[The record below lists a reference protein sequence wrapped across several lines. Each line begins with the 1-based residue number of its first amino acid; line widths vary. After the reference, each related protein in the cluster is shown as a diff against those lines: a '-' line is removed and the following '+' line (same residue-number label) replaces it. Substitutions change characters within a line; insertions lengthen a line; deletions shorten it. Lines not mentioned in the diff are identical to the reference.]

1 MANQNQNNDN
11 NDDEKKDAGGNEGE
25 NQQGNNGGSQGNGG
39 NDGQNQNGGGTNNSG
54 GGSDGGNGGNQ
65 SQGKTFS
72 QEDVNRMMA
81 KEKQQG
87 RNAVFNELG
96 INPDD
101 ADAISLIKALMAA
114 KGANE
119 GDGGNQGDNSAELAQ
134 AQERA
139 RIAEMKA
146 DAMKAGVK
154 VQYVDDAV
162 DLVRARYSD
171 ENNDFNAILNELKS
185 KYAIWF
191 EDTEEDDKGGAGK
204 RGTGSTISSKNQQG
218 SKNNQSD
225 GLGKR
230 LAGLRKPQTKKSSY
244 FSS

>member
-1 MANQNQNNDN
+1 MANQNNNENDENKNVEDNGNGNQNENNSQGANDN
-11 NDDEKKDAGGNEGE
+11 SGGNQNQGASGGSNDNSGSGNNG
-25 NQQGNNGGSQGNGG
+25 NQQG
-39 NDGQNQNGGGTNNSG
+39 
-54 GGSDGGNGGNQ
+54 
-65 SQGKTFS
+65 GKTFT

-87 RNAVFNELG
+87 RNSVFNELG
-96 INPDD
+96 ISPDD
-101 ADAISLIKALMAA
+101 ADIISIIKAVVAA
-114 KGANE
+114 KGGNE
-119 GDGGNQGDNSAELAQ
+119 DDSQGNENSAAIAQ
-134 AQERA
+134 AEERA

-154 VQYVDDAV
+154 AQYVDDAV

-171 ENNDFNAILNELKS
+171 DNNDFNAILNELKS

-218 SKNNQSD
+218 SKNNQEE

-230 LAGLRKPQTKKSSY
+230 LAGLRRPQTKKSSY

>member
-1 MANQNQNNDN
+1 MANQNQNND

-25 NQQGNNGGSQGNGG
+25 NQQGNNSG

-65 SQGKTFS
+65 SQGKTFT

-101 ADAISLIKALMAA
+101 ADAISLIKA
-114 KGANE
+114 
-119 GDGGNQGDNSAELAQ
+119 
-134 AQERA
+134 
-139 RIAEMKA
+139 A

-154 VQYVDDAV
+154 AQYVDDAV